1 MSNPATRSLSLGEDW
16 TESVEKME
24 YQSTDHPAGDA
35 QQADAVVA
43 RLNPVTTLVV
53 GLAVGMLAGF
63 FGRPLVTPRPLND
76 PAVVAPGEAPGQA
89 VLPAGVMEA
98 VVTQTRHFNGDARAP
113 VTIIEFGDFQ

>member
-1 MSNPATRSLSLGEDW
+1 
-16 TESVEKME
+16 ME

-63 FGRPLVTPRPLND
+63 FGRPLVTPRPLSN
-76 PAVVAPGEAPGQA
+76 PAIVTPGESPDQA
-89 VLPAGVMEA
+89 ASPARVMAA
-98 VVTQTRHFNGDARAP
+98 VITQTRHFKGDAQAP
-113 VTIIEFGDFQ
+113 VTLIEFGDFQ